1 MAIITFQ
8 DKYQKLLADL
18 DTKIEDR
25 KNNFA
30 NDTSEKFDI
39 VDRNNI
45 HLQKEIYREKA
56 DRLKENEDN
65 LNKLN
70 AAIQNVEDCVK
81 AEVEVREKTDSKI
94 YQKIADSNK
103 ALNDILD
110 SARAEREQKIKDVK
124 DLHEYEVLQQKK
136 LVDDFSKKV

>member
-30 NDTSEKFDI
+30 NDTSEKFDV
-39 VDRNNI
+39 VDRNNV

-56 DRLKENEDN
+56 DRIKENEDN

-81 AEVEVREKTDSKI
+81 AEVKEREKTDSKI
-94 YQKIADSNK
+94 DQKIADSNK

-110 SARAEREQKIKDVK
+110 NARAEREQKIKDVK